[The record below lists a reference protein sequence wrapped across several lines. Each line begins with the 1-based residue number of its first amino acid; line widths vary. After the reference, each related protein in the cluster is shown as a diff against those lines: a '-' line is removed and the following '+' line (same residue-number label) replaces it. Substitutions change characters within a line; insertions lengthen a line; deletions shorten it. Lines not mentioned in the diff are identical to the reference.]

1 MGENTP
7 LVNLDKSEII
17 NAFKELA
24 GGLQTAATE
33 VEGSRSALVET
44 MHEISRALNAKL
56 RNSNL
61 NLILTALESHG
72 RF

>member
-1 MGENTP
+1 M
-7 LVNLDKSEII
+7 DKSGII

-24 GGLQTAATE
+24 AGIQIAATE
-33 VEGSRSALVET
+33 VKGSRSALVET
-44 MHEISRALNAKL
+44 MHETSRALNANL

-61 NLILTALESHG
+61 NLILTALGSHG